1 MPDEGKA
8 AVGTLVYQPQ
18 QCFAIHMVRYE
29 IPKLLQLRL
38 AGGGEGR
45 FAGTPVEAALPGHPE
60 QQSTTESVGFENA
73 VPGGTERRTF
83 HAAFCVIA
91 GIEERFAPVSPD
103 SPVVDLIPGYFRVP
117 ETGSPSLR
125 APQDLLVLEN
135 CLHGQ
140 ETEPEGFCLST
151 LHAVLDESAEHLVAA
166 ADTQHGQ
173 ATLRPFGEGLLEAA
187 GVEQFQ
193 VLKRRFGTREDGEI
207 GVE

>member
-1 MPDEGKA
+1 MPDDGKA

-18 QCFAIHMVRYE
+18 QCFAIHMVRYK

-45 FAGTPVEAALPGHPE
+45 FAGAPVEAALPGHPE

-91 GIEERFAPVSPD
+91 GTEERFAPVSPD
-103 SPVVDLIPGYFRVP
+103 SPVVDLIPGYFRVT
-117 ETGSPSLR
+117 ETGSTSLR
-125 APQDLLVLEN
+125 APQDLHFLEDR
-135 CLHGQ
+135 LHGQ
-140 ETEPEGFCLST
+140 KTEPDGFCLCT
-151 LHAVLDESAEHLVAA
+151 LHAVLDASTEHLVAA
-166 ADTQHGQ
+166 ADAHSGQ
-173 ATLRPFGEGLLEAA
+173 AALRPFDEGLLEAA
-187 GVEQFQ
+187 GAEQFQ

-207 GVE
+207 GV